1 MSELKR
7 AYNLMRGYVQRE
19 FDRIQSLDREK
30 ALEEL
35 DAPGIPTRR
44 TPEPTPDTPVVVDA
58 ELARSYLGVSAD
70 APFDEIR
77 TKYEDLVARS
87 QPSQFEVGTPEH
99 SQAVAIQRRIH
110 RAYTILTEDVSITE
124 KRFRSL
130 EID

>member
-1 MSELKR
+1 MSEIRR

-19 FDRIQSLDREK
+19 YDRIQSLDRSQ

-35 DAPGIPTRR
+35 DAPGIPSRR
-44 TPEPTPDTPVVVDA
+44 KPDPVADTPVVLDA
-58 ELARSYLGVSAD
+58 ELARSYLGVSGD
-70 APFDEIR
+70 AGFEEIR
-77 TKYEDLVARS
+77 AKYEELVSRS
-87 QPSQFEVGTPEH
+87 QPSHFETGTAEH
-99 SQAVAIQRRIH
+99 SQAIAIQRRIH